1 MSLGKIG
8 KLTNVFNAFKQ
19 SPFSNKS
26 DMISSLA
33 AFGNINKA
41 ASYLNKVNS
50 DGAISNT
57 ASKMLLYKAYAA
69 SGITKEEAGE
79 ALNNNLAGSSK
90 FGLLGNIKNVGSGIA
105 AVFKSI
111 APMMIPLIIGAAGI
125 KAGKMLWDNVLTDNA
140 AQKNLQE
147 SVQKYKTEKSD
158 LDNLQSQKETNKQR
172 VYELRA
178 KSNRTAAEDN
188 ELNNLLNEDSILD
201 AQIGLKKRTVT
212 SAQKQQAL
220 DAKKALEKRTFQGE
234 LFGKSPY
241 PVYQDTNIGY
251 AQKLM
256 SGLEDEKQ
264 ARKDVLN
271 NKEWSS
277 ERKEA
282 ELKAKDKTIV
292 SYETELADVMSD
304 ISSNAQDLYD
314 EDGNLIDKKNTQD
327 LANNINDLF
336 KASFDVTVGS
346 STMYPDGDGS
356 YSCGSS
362 GHRWKYVYAS
372 NGINTGS
379 DEYIKENIKSITN
392 FPSIDKFYMS
402 LNPIQYKFKQRPN
415 DDEIS
420 KIHFGFGARETERHL
435 KENNFESENYSI
447 VTKSILDK
455 PNFVGRTDEYSMN
468 YLEFISLNTHMTQKA
483 HHRIDSLESENQSLK
498 NEILML
504 QGQLS
509 LITQRL
515 QKMEEKLC

>member
-1 MSLGKIG
+1 MLYLKNYNGSQLSSVTLPTSSGG
-8 KLTNVFNAFKQ
+8 GNYAPLNHTHDHLT
-19 SPFSNKS
+19 
-26 DMISSLA
+26 
-33 AFGNINKA
+33 G
-41 ASYLNKVNS
+41 
-50 DGAISNT
+50 
-57 ASKMLLYKAYAA
+57 
-69 SGITKEEAGE
+69 
-79 ALNNNLAGSSK
+79 
-90 FGLLGNIKNVGSGIA
+90 
-105 AVFKSI
+105 
-111 APMMIPLIIGAAGI
+111 
-125 KAGKMLWDNVLTDNA
+125 
-140 AQKNLQE
+140 
-147 SVQKYKTEKSD
+147 
-158 LDNLQSQKETNKQR
+158 
-172 VYELRA
+172 
-178 KSNRTAAEDN
+178 
-188 ELNNLLNEDSILD
+188 
-201 AQIGLKKRTVT
+201 
-212 SAQKQQAL
+212 
-220 DAKKALEKRTFQGE
+220 
-234 LFGKSPY
+234 
-241 PVYQDTNIGY
+241 
-251 AQKLM
+251 
-256 SGLEDEKQ
+256 
-264 ARKDVLN
+264 
-271 NKEWSS
+271 
-277 ERKEA
+277 
-282 ELKAKDKTIV
+282 
-292 SYETELADVMSD
+292 
-304 ISSNAQDLYD
+304 
-314 EDGNLIDKKNTQD
+314 
-327 LANNINDLF
+327 
-336 KASFDVTVGS
+336 SFDVTVGS